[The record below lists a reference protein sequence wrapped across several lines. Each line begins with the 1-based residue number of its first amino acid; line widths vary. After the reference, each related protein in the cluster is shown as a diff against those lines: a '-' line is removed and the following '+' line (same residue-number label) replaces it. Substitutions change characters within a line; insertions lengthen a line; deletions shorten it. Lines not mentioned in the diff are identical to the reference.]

1 MLHRPLMSTTLP
13 TIKPHMMSA
22 TIVARQAMDAHASAS
37 TPAPAR
43 ANPCLGC

>member
-13 TIKPHMMSA
+13 TIKMMSA